1 MAFLTTFRLINTT
14 FVDQQHLSFRFVVCL
29 KNSEK
34 WLLSICKVLCLFRQK
49 GIQCHKQEEHRRRH
63 RHSTG
68 FEGLEFELKNEL
80 PAAAT
85 ASCGVQEEEDL
96 PSSSVIIGID
106 FLSMQFSRTFDKRSN
121 RLETS
126 SSAKKGLV
134 QPPCA
139 ASVEI

>member
-80 PAAAT
+80 PPLLLVEYKKKKIFRLLPLLL
-85 ASCGVQEEEDL
+85 ASISSRCNFLEPSTKDQIDL
-96 PSSSVIIGID
+96 RHPP
-106 FLSMQFSRTFDKRSN
+106 LP
-121 RLETS
+121 
-126 SSAKKGLV
+126 KKG
-134 QPPCA
+134 
-139 ASVEI
+139 